1 MHNTKMTKENKA
13 KIEMNGDNKTQKVK
27 LISTEFAPNTHNII
41 CLKSLQEQKHR
52 MVKFYAKVI

>member
-1 MHNTKMTKENKA
+1 MTQESKA

-27 LISTEFAPNTHNII
+27 LISTEFAPNIHNII